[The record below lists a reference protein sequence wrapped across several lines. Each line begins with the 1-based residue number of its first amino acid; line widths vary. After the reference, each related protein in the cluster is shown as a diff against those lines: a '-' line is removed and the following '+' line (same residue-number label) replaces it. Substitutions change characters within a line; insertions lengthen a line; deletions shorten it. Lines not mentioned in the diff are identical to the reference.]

1 MDDKT
6 ARGNRLGLLIVGLAL
21 MVLSALTI
29 ARGAGAFPRTVA
41 PADSPL
47 VDSLVRQP
55 FATYDPWMWWL
66 IAAAGIVLAL
76 FGLRWLLVQGR
87 RGKLGGMRLDGGPGG
102 VTEVDTG
109 SVTDAAAAEAG
120 THPAIIN
127 ATAAMVGTSEHPAVR
142 MRMTVAEDAPMSAVR
157 EQLGGVV
164 IPHMRQAL
172 ETEHIPTV
180 ARVSLE
186 NAPRRSRTVV

>member
-29 ARGAGAFPRTVA
+29 ARGAGAFPRV
-41 PADSPL
+41 PARGPL
-47 VDSLVRQP
+47 VDGSVRQP
-55 FATYDPWMWWL
+55 FATYNPWLWWV

-76 FGLRWLLVQGR
+76 FGLRWLLAQAR
-87 RGKLGGMRLDGGPGG
+87 RGKLGGMRLEGGPTG

-109 SVTDAAAAEAG
+109 SVTNAAAAEAG

-127 ATAAMVGTSEHPAVR
+127 ATADVVGTSEHPAVR
-142 MRMTVAEDAPMSAVR
+142 MRMVVAEDAPMSAIR

-172 ETEHIPTV
+172 ETGHMPAV
-180 ARVSLE
+180 ARVNLAD
-186 NAPRRSRTVV
+186 APRRPRTVA

>member
-1 MDDKT
+1 MDDRT
-6 ARGNRLGLLIVGLAL
+6 ARGNRLGLLIVGLTL
-21 MVLSALTI
+21 MILSALAI
-29 ARGAGAFPRTVA
+29 ARGAGAFPQAVA
-41 PADSPL
+41 PARSPL
-47 VDSLVRQP
+47 VDGSVRQP
-55 FATYDPWMWWL
+55 FATYNPWLWWV

-76 FGLRWLLVQGR
+76 FGLRWLLAQGR
-87 RGKLGGMRLDGGPGG
+87 RGRLGGMRLESGPSG

-127 ATAAMVGTSEHPAVR
+127 ATADMIGTNAHPAVR
-142 MRMTVAEDAPMSAVR
+142 MKVVVAEDAPMSAVR

-172 ETEHIPTV
+172 ETERMPAV

-186 NAPRRSRTVV
+186 DAPRRPRTIA

>member
-21 MVLSALTI
+21 MILSALTI
-29 ARGAGAFPRTVA
+29 ARGAGAFPRV
-41 PADSPL
+41 PARSPL
-47 VDSLVRQP
+47 VDGSVRQP
-55 FATYDPWMWWL
+55 FATYDPWLWWV

-76 FGLRWLLVQGR
+76 FGLRWLLTQGR
-87 RGKLGGMRLDGGPGG
+87 RGKLSGMRLEGGPAG

-109 SVTDAAAAEAG
+109 SVTNAAAAEAG

-127 ATAAMVGTSEHPAVR
+127 ATADVIGTSEHPAVR
-142 MRMTVAEDAPMSAVR
+142 MRMVVAEDAPMSAVR

-172 ETEHIPTV
+172 ETGRMPTV
-180 ARVSLE
+180 ARVSLAD
-186 NAPRRSRTVV
+186 APRRPRTVV

>member
-6 ARGNRLGLLIVGLAL
+6 ARGNRLGLLLVGLAL
-21 MVLSALTI
+21 MILSALTI
-29 ARGAGAFPRTVA
+29 ARGAGAFRQA
-41 PADSPL
+41 PARSPL
-47 VDSLVRQP
+47 VDGSVRQP
-55 FATYDPWMWWL
+55 FATYGPWLWWV

-76 FGLRWLLVQGR
+76 FGLRWLLAQGR
-87 RGKLGGMRLDGGPGG
+87 REKLGGMRLDGGPDG

-127 ATAAMVGTSEHPAVR
+127 ATADMIGTSAHPAVR
-142 MRMTVAEDAPMSAVR
+142 MKVVVAEDAPMSAVR
-157 EQLGGVV
+157 DQLGGVV

-172 ETEHIPTV
+172 EAERMPAV

-186 NAPRRSRTVV
+186 DAPRRPRTVA

>member
-29 ARGAGAFPRTVA
+29 ARGAGAFRQA
-41 PADSPL
+41 PAGNPL
-47 VDSLVRQP
+47 VDGSVRQP
-55 FATYDPWMWWL
+55 FATYDPWLWWV

-76 FGLRWLLVQGR
+76 FGLRWLLAQGR
-87 RGKLGGMRLDGGPGG
+87 RGRLGGMRLDGGPDG

-109 SVTDAAAAEAG
+109 SVTNAAAAEAG

-127 ATAAMVGTSEHPAVR
+127 ATADMVGTSRHPAVR
-142 MRMTVAEDAPMSAVR
+142 MKVVMAEDAPMSAVR

-172 ETEHIPTV
+172 ETERMPAV

-186 NAPRRSRTVV
+186 DAPRRPRTVA

>member
-6 ARGNRLGLLIVGLAL
+6 ARGNRLGLLLVGLTL
-21 MVLSALTI
+21 MILSALAI
-29 ARGAGAFPRTVA
+29 ARGAGAFPQAVA
-41 PADSPL
+41 PARSPI
-47 VDSLVRQP
+47 VDGSVRQP
-55 FATYDPWMWWL
+55 FATYNPWLWWV

-76 FGLRWLLVQGR
+76 FGLRWLLAQGR
-87 RGKLGGMRLDGGPGG
+87 RNRLGGMRLEGGPAG

-127 ATAAMVGTSEHPAVR
+127 ATADMIGTNAHPAVR
-142 MRMTVAEDAPMSAVR
+142 MKVVVAEDAPMSAVR

-172 ETEHIPTV
+172 DTERMPAV

-186 NAPRRSRTVV
+186 DAPRRPRTVA

>member
-6 ARGNRLGLLIVGLAL
+6 ARGNRLGLLIVGLTL
-21 MVLSALTI
+21 MILSALAI
-29 ARGAGAFPRTVA
+29 ARGAGAFPQAVA
-41 PADSPL
+41 PAGSPL
-47 VDSLVRQP
+47 VDGSVRQP
-55 FATYDPWMWWL
+55 FATYDPWLWWV

-76 FGLRWLLVQGR
+76 FGLRWLLAQGR
-87 RGKLGGMRLDGGPGG
+87 RGRLGGMRLEGGPAG

-127 ATAAMVGTSEHPAVR
+127 ATADMVGTNAHPAVR
-142 MRMTVAEDAPMSAVR
+142 MKVVVAEDAPMSAVR

-172 ETEHIPTV
+172 ETERMPAV

-186 NAPRRSRTVV
+186 DAPRRPRTVA

>member
-6 ARGNRLGLLIVGLAL
+6 ARGNRLGLLLVGLTL
-21 MVLSALTI
+21 IILSALAI
-29 ARGAGAFPRTVA
+29 ARGAGAFPQAVA
-41 PADSPL
+41 PARSPL
-47 VDSLVRQP
+47 VDGSVRQP
-55 FATYDPWMWWL
+55 FATYNPWLWWV

-76 FGLRWLLVQGR
+76 FGLRWLLAQGR
-87 RGKLGGMRLDGGPGG
+87 RNRLGGMRLESGPAG

-127 ATAAMVGTSEHPAVR
+127 ATADMIGTNAHPAVR
-142 MRMTVAEDAPMSAVR
+142 MKVVVAEDAPMSAVR

-172 ETEHIPTV
+172 ETERMPAV

-186 NAPRRSRTVV
+186 DAPRRPRTVA

>member
-1 MDDKT
+1 MNDKT

-21 MVLSALTI
+21 MILSALAL
-29 ARGAGAFPRTVA
+29 ARGARAFPQSVA
-41 PADSPL
+41 PARSPL
-47 VDSLVRQP
+47 VDGSVRQA
-55 FATYDPWMWWL
+55 FARYDPWLWWV

-76 FGLRWLLVQGR
+76 FGLRWLLAQAR
-87 RGKLGGMRLDGGPGG
+87 SGKLGGMRLDGGPAG

-127 ATAAMVGTSEHPAVR
+127 ATAAMIGTSEHPAVR
-142 MRMTVAEDAPMSAVR
+142 MRVAVAEDAPMSAVR

-172 ETEHIPTV
+172 DTSHMPAV
-180 ARVSLE
+180 ARVILE
-186 NAPRRSRTVV
+186 DAPRRPRTVV

>member
-1 MDDKT
+1 MNDKT

-21 MVLSALTI
+21 LILSALAI
-29 ARGAGAFPRTVA
+29 ARGARAFPQAVA
-41 PADSPL
+41 PASSPL
-47 VDSLVRQP
+47 VDGSVRQA
-55 FATYDPWMWWL
+55 FADYDPWLWWVL
-66 IAAAGIVLAL
+66 AAAGIVLAL

-87 RGKLGGMRLDGGPGG
+87 RGKLGGIRVDGGPGG

-127 ATAAMVGTSEHPAVR
+127 ATAAMTGTSDHPAVR
-142 MRMTVAEDAPMSAVR
+142 MRVVVAEDAPMSVVR
-157 EQLGGVV
+157 EQLGEVV

-172 ETEHIPTV
+172 ETSHMPTV

-186 NAPRRSRTVV
+186 NAPRRSRTVA